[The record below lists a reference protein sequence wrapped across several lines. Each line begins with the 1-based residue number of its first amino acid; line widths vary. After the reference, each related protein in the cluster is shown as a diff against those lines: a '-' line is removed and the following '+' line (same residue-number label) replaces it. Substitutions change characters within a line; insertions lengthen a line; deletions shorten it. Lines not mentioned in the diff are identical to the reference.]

1 MATDENLGMDALKA
15 WSEYQKTWLRFM
27 GTSFPGVP
35 KATEDAGDKY
45 DWTSQW
51 RATGEVYDRW
61 LKMSQEMIQQSWKES
76 TWGTDRQTFE
86 GMLGATHI
94 YNKLYEFWTG
104 ATQILSGDSS
114 IAKGIQKSYKEY
126 CDAWIKNSND
136 FFNTFFM
143 ASGVEPMKRMGVGM
157 DLPKMYADLLVSFIV
172 PWMEATQGVPEKSIE
187 ALRKG
192 PQGYAD
198 IYRSW
203 LPAYEQTWGKIL
215 KIPPMGVK
223 RQSIERLQ
231 RLIETMIEHGKV
243 LTEYSGTI
251 YRVSEES
258 MQKVTLKLGEMYTQG
273 QPPKTYR
280 EFYSLWWITN
290 EDALYQL
297 FKTPEF
303 SRLLGRV
310 VDVTMRLQQRY
321 NIVMEEFLKALPIPT
336 RSEMDDLYKTLYLMN
351 KEVKNSSKRMKGL
364 DEKLRTT
371 EETLIKKV
379 IELEEKLAVTETIM
393 EKQLNE
399 MKGLGEK
406 LTKTEATLVTQ
417 VKKEEKL
424 AVKEKT
430 IQKQLNEME
439 KKLGAMEPKV
449 EKEAL

>member
-1 MATDENLGMDALKA
+1 MATDENLGMDALKT
-15 WSEYQKTWLRFM
+15 WSEYQKTWLRLM
-27 GTSFPGVP
+27 STSFPGVP
-35 KATEDAGDKY
+35 KATEDAKAKY
-45 DWTSQW
+45 DLTSLW
-51 RATGEVYDRW
+51 RTTGEVYDRW
-61 LKMSQEMIQQSWKES
+61 LKMSQEMIQQNWKGN

-94 YNKLYEFWTG
+94 YNKMYEFWTG

-114 IAKGIQKSYKEY
+114 ITKGIQKNYEEY
-126 CDAWIKNSND
+126 CDAWIKNNND

-143 ASGVEPMKRMGVGM
+143 ASGVEPMKQIGISM

-187 ALRKG
+187 ALKKG

-215 KIPPMGVK
+215 KIPPMGIA
-223 RQSIERLQ
+223 RQSIEKLQ
-231 RLIETMIEHGKV
+231 KLTETTIEHGKV
-243 LTEYSGTI
+243 LTEYSGMI

-258 MQKVTLKLGEMYTQG
+258 MQKVASKLGEMYVQG

-280 EFYSLWWITN
+280 EFYSLWWTTN

-303 SRLLGRV
+303 SRLFGRV
-310 VDVTMRLQQRY
+310 VDVTMRLQKRY
-321 NIVMEEFLKALPIPT
+321 DIVMEEFLKALPIPT
-336 RSEMDDLYKTLYLMN
+336 RSEMDDLYKTIYLMN
-351 KEVKNSSKRMKGL
+351 KEVKSSPKRMKGL

-371 EETLIKKV
+371 EATLTKKV
-379 IELEEKLAVTETIM
+379 KEIEEKLAVTEKIM
-393 EKQLNE
+393 EKQLNG

-406 LTKTEATLVTQ
+406 LTKTEAALTKQ

-424 AVKEKT
+424 AAKEKT
-430 IQKQLNEME
+430 MQKQLNEMK
-439 KKLGAMEPKV
+439 KKLSTMEAKV
-449 EKEAL
+449 EKVAL